1 MRYNLL
7 EKTELWISP
16 LSLKGADLGACA
28 LAAAQVLGLPPEQV
42 MVTDAQAGHLVFD
55 ILSPT
60 VEASRIVARKEA
72 LLSALAAVAGVEL
85 EAGTD
90 VHSDGILGLI
100 SLDEEQGRE
109 VLARTREMR
118 DQLVQ
123 RLARRAK
130 VFPTGTEVIA
140 GHIKDTNTPF
150 LLENLRAIGF
160 TATASAPLPDQAVRI
175 AGAMRAAVEQGY
187 GLVITTGGVGAESK
201 DQTVEALLSLDP
213 EAAAPYVL
221 KFTRGQG
228 RHAKDG
234 VRLAVGRLGSA
245 ILVTLPGPHDEV
257 ALTWPVLAK
266 GLQQGWSGSRLAEG
280 LADALRRKFLNHQ
293 PTHAHGEGHKWRE
306 TT

>member
-16 LSLKGADLGACA
+16 LSLKGADLGACS
-28 LAAAQVLGLPPEQV
+28 LAAAQVLGLGPDQI
-42 MVTDAQAGHLVFD
+42 MVTDAQQTHLVFD
-55 ILSPT
+55 VLSPT
-60 VEASRIVARKEA
+60 VEASRIVARKDA
-72 LLSALAAVAGVEL
+72 LLAALAAVPGVEL
-85 EAGTD
+85 DERTE

-100 SLDEEQGRE
+100 SLDPDQGRE
-109 VLARTREMR
+109 VLANTRRMR
-118 DQLVQ
+118 DQLVE

-130 VFPTGTEVIA
+130 VFPTGTEVIE

-160 TATASAPLPDQAVRI
+160 TATAAPPLPDQVVRI

-213 EAAAPYVL
+213 DAAAPYVL

-234 VRLAVGRLGSA
+234 VRLAVGRLGSST
-245 ILVTLPGPHDEV
+245 LVTLPGPHDEV
-257 ALTWPVLAK
+257 QLTWPVLAQ
-266 GLQQGWSGSRLAEG
+266 GLQQGWPGQRLADG
-280 LADALRRKFLNHQ
+280 LAEALRRKFLNHQ
-293 PTHAHGEGHKWRE
+293 PTHAHGEGHKRRE
-306 TT
+306 TP